1 MQIAILLFDGITALD
16 AIGPSEALWRV
27 EDYQVEFVAADAGL
41 KRTRHGLGLL
51 ADRALDEVPAPEILV
66 IPGGAGVDEQIGD
79 PRVLRWIRQAHET
92 TRWTTSVCTGAL
104 LLGAAGIL
112 EGRRATTHW
121 MSHGRLSDYGAARV
135 EARVVEDGKIMT
147 AAGVSAGIDLGLTL
161 ISRLAGPSAAQ
172 AVQLSMEYDPEPPYA
187 TGSPRRAP
195 GDLVDL
201 VRARAAAGRRPG
213 ADARGR
219 AASR

>member
-16 AIGPSEALWRV
+16 AIGPYEALWRV
-27 EDYQVEFVAADAGL
+27 EDHQVDFVAADAGL

-51 ADRALDEVPAPEILV
+51 ADRALDQVPAPEVLV

-79 PRVLRWIRQAHET
+79 PRVLRWIRQVHET

-121 MSHGRLSDYGAARV
+121 MSHGRLSDYGATPV

-172 AVQLSMEYDPEPPYA
+172 AVQLSMEYDPEPPHA

-195 GDLVDL
+195 ADLVDL

-213 ADARGR
+213 AAAADR
-219 AASR
+219 AASG